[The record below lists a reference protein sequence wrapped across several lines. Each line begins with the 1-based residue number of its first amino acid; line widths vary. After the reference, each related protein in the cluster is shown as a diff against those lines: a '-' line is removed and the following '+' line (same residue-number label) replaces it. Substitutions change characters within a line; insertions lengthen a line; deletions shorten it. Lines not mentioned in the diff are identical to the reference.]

1 MLSTKQ
7 TINCSWLAFSLAC
20 LFGYV
25 ISEGSFITALDAGTI
40 GLMFSFAGIVV
51 ADVAVQ
57 FIRTIF
63 SLPPTR
69 S

>member
-7 TINCSWLAFSLAC
+7 TIIAM
-20 LFGYV
+20 
-25 ISEGSFITALDAGTI
+25 DAGTI

-51 ADVAVQ
+51 ADVAVL